1 MDILLAKISII
12 FALSWIVAAV
22 IQDRRAKRALKYYT
36 LESTDGYTYEMAY
49 ATRDLA
55 IADAKSLA
63 YSGTAYEH
71 KVGGRG
77 RKVSFVW

>member
-1 MDILLAKISII
+1 MIIATQIIILICLGYIVGAAIQ
-12 FALSWIVAAV
+12 ALR
-22 IQDRRAKRALKYYT
+22 DRRPIKYYT
-36 LESTDGYTYEMAY
+36 LESTDGHTYEMAY

-71 KVGGRG
+71 KVGGG
-77 RKVSFVW
+77 RKVSFLW

>member
-1 MDILLAKISII
+1 MIIATQIIILICLGY
-12 FALSWIVAAV
+12 IVGAG
-22 IQDRRAKRALKYYT
+22 IQAIRDRRPIKYYT

-55 IADAKSLA
+55 IQGAKEMA

-71 KVGGRG
+71 KVGGG
-77 RKVSFVW
+77 RKVSFLW

>member
-1 MDILLAKISII
+1 MDILFTKIAII
-12 FALSWIVAAV
+12 FALSFAVAAMV
-22 IQDRRAKRALKYYT
+22 QHYRETRPIKYYT

-55 IADAKSLA
+55 IAGAKEMA

-71 KVGGRG
+71 KVGGG
-77 RKVSFVW
+77 RKVSFLW

>member
-12 FALSWIVAAV
+12 FALSYIVAV
-22 IQDRRAKRALKYYT
+22 GVQKYRATRPIKYYT
-36 LESTDGYTYEMAY
+36 LESTDGYTYEVAY

-55 IADAKSLA
+55 IAEAKALA

-71 KVGGRG
+71 TVGGGR
-77 RKVSFVW
+77 RKVSFLW